1 MTLIWWL
8 PTDELNQSNFLSK
21 SSGIEA
27 LMIQKS
33 MFVQATTLI
42 NYCQNAQIGLIIM
55 YVIQSHGAVV

>member
-27 LMIQKS
+27 LIIQKS

-42 NYCQNAQIGLIIM
+42 KYFQSAQIGLIIM

>member
-27 LMIQKS
+27 LIIQKS

-42 NYCQNAQIGLIIM
+42 KYFQSAQIGLIIM
-55 YVIQSHGAVV
+55 HVIQSHGAVV